1 MNAPWHVLGAG
12 AIGGLFAL
20 RLAQAG
26 ENVVLVLREA
36 PPGRR
41 RTLSRSGVDGT
52 ARHPFP
58 VETAADDTPIQ
69 RLLVATKAHAVG
81 NAVLSVSHRLTVDTD
96 VLLLANG
103 MGFVEELAT
112 RLPRLAPILG
122 TTTEGAFRADPRQQ
136 PGRIHHA
143 GRGDTLIG
151 RPGQAQPPPALQ
163 KFCALPRCAWE
174 ADIARALWR
183 KLAINAAI
191 NALTAIHRCANG
203 ELAADPERAS
213 EVQTLCAEISAICQ
227 ALGQGDAARDLLAK
241 VSTVIHN
248 TAANRSS
255 MLQDIEA
262 GRQTEVAYINGY
274 LVQAARQAGLAAPL
288 NTRLL
293 EAVQAMESA

>member
-26 ENVVLVLREA
+26 EDVVLLLRET
-36 PPGRR
+36 PQGRR
-41 RTLSRSGVDGT
+41 RTLTRSGVDGT
-52 ARHPFP
+52 ARHRFP
-58 VETAADDTPIQ
+58 VESATDESPIQ
-69 RLLVATKAHAVG
+69 RLLVATKAHAVSD
-81 NAVLSVSHRLTVDTD
+81 AVMSVSHRLTADAE

-112 RLPRLAPILG
+112 RLPGLDPVLA
-122 TTTEGAFRADPRQQ
+122 TTTEGAFRDDPRNQ

-143 GRGDTLIG
+143 GSGDTLLG

-163 KFCALPRCAWE
+163 TFCALPRCAWE
-174 ADIARALWR
+174 TDIAGALWR

-203 ELAADPERAS
+203 ELAAKPERAS
-213 EVQTLCAEISAICQ
+213 EVQALCTEISTICL
-227 ALGQGDAARDLLAK
+227 ALGQGDAARDLLAR

-288 NTRLL
+288 NSRLL
-293 EAVQAMESA
+293 QAVQAIESA